1 LADLADFAFPEL
13 PKPTRHSGL
22 TKQVMHCHARGL
34 AVADSP
40 PRLGGE
46 LFEAAW
52 RLRGFENFMMDLV

>member
-1 LADLADFAFPEL
+1 
-13 PKPTRHSGL
+13 
-22 TKQVMHCHARGL
+22 VMHCHARGL